1 MHRHDLG
8 TSARTRLVV
17 GLAAVLIATLTG
29 VVVQPTR
36 ATALPA
42 GCDWPVYIGKDGLNV
57 LAPDY
62 QANYWILHY
71 TVVPGTS
78 LRLDG
83 TYPEARFFSHTLQDE
98 TTITTAALVDRDI
111 NPDRRGTNPYRTAGA
126 QPGAPYSIRIN
137 FGTEPASGAETN
149 TLYAGE
155 TLEGEPNPGGTLI
168 YRIYVSTEQ
177 GDKQAGQPLP
187 TVVWETPGGDVDLT
201 LDQCQPAGDGL
212 RGPLNEATYDADRPL
227 PLPALTPT
235 GSDYRPQPDFVR
247 IHDGGFADPVL
258 NALPPDINALIPR
271 REGVP
276 VANKPFPY
284 LRSSISRKFGETM
297 AVRFKVPTFPD
308 TVNGESVTQRSQ
320 VRYWSLC
327 SYAALEEGGL
337 RGNDCRTDF
346 EVKPDRRGYVTF
358 VVSDPSHRPAPRILR
373 STGVE
378 WLPWGPW
385 EKDFLLLRIGLPR
398 ENWRHSPLRVSPD
411 ASDQIKAARAA
422 MGPYYPV
429 ARYCDHQKINKQ
441 GLASCF

>member
-1 MHRHDLG
+1 MVLG
-8 TSARTRLVV
+8 LLTT
-17 GLAAVLIATLTG
+17 LAAAVSTPAK
-29 VVVQPTR
+29 V
-36 ATALPA
+36 AALPV

-78 LRLDG
+78 LRIEG

-98 TTITTAALVDRDI
+98 TAITTAALVDQDI
-111 NPDRRGTNPYRTAGA
+111 RPDRPGTNPFRTRGA
-126 QPGAPYSIRIN
+126 APGAAYAIHID
-137 FGTEPASGAETN
+137 FGTEPEGGAAPN

-168 YRIYVSTEQ
+168 YRIYVSTDQ
-177 GDKQAGQPLP
+177 GDKLAGQPLP

-201 LDQCQPAGDGL
+201 LDQCQPVGDGL
-212 RGPLNEATYDADRPL
+212 RGPLNEATYDADRPVPVPGL
-227 PLPALTPT
+227 VPA
-235 GSDYRPQPDFVR
+235 SADYREIPDFVR

-258 NALPPDINALIPR
+258 NSLPPALNAAVPR

-284 LRSSISRKFGETM
+284 LRSSITRRFGETVV
-297 AVRFKVPTFPD
+297 VRFRSPTFPD
-308 TVNGESVTQRSQ
+308 TVGGESVTRDTQ

-346 EVKPDRRGYVTF
+346 QVRPDRRGIVTF
-358 VVSDPSHRPAPRILR
+358 VVSDPSHRPGRQVLGR
-373 STGVE
+373 RGVE

-398 ENWRHSPLRVSPD
+398 DGWRFSPLGVS
-411 ASDQIKAARAA
+411 AEAVDQVQAARKA
-422 MGPYYPV
+422 MGPFYPV
-429 ARYCDHQKINKQ
+429 ARYCSHTRIDER
-441 GLASCF
+441 GLGSCFDGR